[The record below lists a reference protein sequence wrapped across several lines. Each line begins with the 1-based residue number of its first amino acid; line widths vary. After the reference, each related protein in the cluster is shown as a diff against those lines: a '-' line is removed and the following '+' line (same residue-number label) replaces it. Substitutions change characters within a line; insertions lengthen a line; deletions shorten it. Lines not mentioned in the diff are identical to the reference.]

1 MRKTLFVV
9 AIAVAVLVSAYA
21 AVRPA
26 SPAFAFGGDCPDPP
40 CPPIAATK

>member
-9 AIAVAVLVSAYA
+9 AVATVVGAYA
-21 AVRPA
+21 AHRSAAPGFGFRPE
-26 SPAFAFGGDCPDPP
+26 CPDPP